1 MLCIILGAF
10 ISKTQPPHLQSLAF
24 LKPIII
30 LEEQMKKGTP
40 YHHTMW
46 QSCIFWELGHLKVVK
61 LHNCY

>member
-1 MLCIILGAF
+1 MHCIILGAF
-10 ISKTQPPHLQSLAF
+10 ISKTQLPPPPSLAF
-24 LKPIII
+24 QKPIII
-30 LEEQMKKGTP
+30 LGEQMKKDTP